1 MLWAS
6 SLCSWCVTQNF
17 LSNSRNVFARR
28 PLRSRVARQLGVNG
42 RMHVSIIEYKGI
54 RPNNKR
60 IQCDKW
66 PLATPIG
73 IMKVTKLWIVCQHA
87 IYLSLSLPLH
97 KSLFVCVLLPEFQ
110 RIRALFYLLLLF
122 SFFFLPD
129 DTWCDEEGENF
140 PNKSSIFCVNL
151 IQFDMELPE
160 KSLRWRNS
168 RR

>member
-122 SFFFLPD
+122 SFFFCQMTPGV
-129 DTWCDEEGENF
+129 T
-140 PNKSSIFCVNL
+140 KR
-151 IQFDMELPE
+151 E
-160 KSLRWRNS
+160 KIS
-168 RR
+168 RINPPFFA